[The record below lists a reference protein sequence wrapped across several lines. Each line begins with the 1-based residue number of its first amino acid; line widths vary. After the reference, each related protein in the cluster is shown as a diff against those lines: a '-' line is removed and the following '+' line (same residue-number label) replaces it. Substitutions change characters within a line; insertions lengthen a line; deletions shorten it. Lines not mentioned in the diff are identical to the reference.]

1 MMKNLLIPSTTSKK
15 MIDEDVVRH
24 IANLSKIE
32 LRDEEVEKFK
42 EDFKKIIEFFDQL
55 DEIEA
60 DVEPTYHVLP
70 LKNVFR
76 EDTPR
81 KTLDREAV
89 LANAKHREN
98 GYFKA
103 PRVVE

>member
-1 MMKNLLIPSTTSKK
+1 

-32 LRDEEVEKFK
+32 LKEEEVKKFK

-76 EDTPR
+76 KDKPG
-81 KTLDREAV
+81 KTLDRDAV
-89 LANAKHREN
+89 LANARYKEN
-98 GYFKA
+98 GYFKG